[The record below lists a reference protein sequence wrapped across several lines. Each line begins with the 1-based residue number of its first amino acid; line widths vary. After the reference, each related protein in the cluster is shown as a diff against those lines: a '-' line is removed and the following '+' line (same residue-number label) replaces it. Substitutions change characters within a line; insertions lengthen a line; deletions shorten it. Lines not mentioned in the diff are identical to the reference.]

1 MILRPQ
7 EFEQAVLELAM
18 TTRVPLTRANI
29 VFYSGVKT
37 SLADKWLDEMIV
49 DGLLDFDTDDD
60 GELLYSVVGSKR
72 PTSGAKE
79 LTRCTACKRAS
90 TAVRAVVAADSF
102 LIRTCGRSKRKS
114 KAKLVNTAL
123 RKLPPSVLLSSN
135 GMEGDKNVALGGRW
149 AARTH
154 RLVLCCTAQSRG
166 RVGGFPAAFFAE
178 QVAGDWS
185 FVADSAAVG
194 ARRCDVCVE
203 IQPHRP
209 AQRHFHRRQRARNAR
224 SSAPRSQ
231 ARRISQQRRNC

>member
-1 MILRPQ
+1 MRPQ

-37 SLADKWLDEMIV
+37 SLADKWLDEMLV

-90 TAVRAVVAADSF
+90 TAGSRCSRCGQLLDSHLRALKEEVES
-102 LIRTCGRSKRKS
+102 
-114 KAKLVNTAL
+114 KLVNTAL

-135 GMEGDKNVALGGRW
+135 GMEGDKNVALGGALGLLGPIGW
-149 AARTH
+149 FYAAP
-154 RLVLCCTAQSRG
+154 LK
-166 RVGGFPAAFFAE
+166 E
-178 QVAGDWS
+178 
-185 FVADSAAVG
+185 AAVASVGFLLLFSLSKWLVIGLSWLILPLSALVG
-194 ARRCDVCVE
+194 AMYAWKYNRTGRRSGIFTEDNE
-203 IQPHRP
+203 SP
-209 AQRHFHRRQRARNAR
+209 
-224 SSAPRSQ
+224 
-231 ARRISQQRRNC
+231 